1 MYMGV
6 AVSLVFVRVCG
17 MALFTKLLASGE
29 SFSGAFLP
37 WLGDEYSSSSC
48 FQFQTRQQRA

>member
-1 MYMGV
+1 VYMGV